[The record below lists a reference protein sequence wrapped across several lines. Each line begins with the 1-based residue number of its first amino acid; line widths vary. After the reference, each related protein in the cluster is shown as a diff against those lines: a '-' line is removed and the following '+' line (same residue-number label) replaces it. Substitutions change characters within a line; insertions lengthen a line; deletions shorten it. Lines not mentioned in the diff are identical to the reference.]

1 MTEVRNPGSPEPP
14 SSTVQPSHP
23 GVLRTLPRS
32 DRQDRLPSVGS
43 HIPRVGYEWC
53 VDCQPHTSSM
63 EAEHWQRLA
72 WCGSQG
78 LTKWGR
84 GGLEPVGFA
93 LRKII
98 MNVHG
103 HVRSHNSGKRIMR
116 CSFLARRLVVCL
128 ERVTTATIKQF
139 IRPSRPLF
147 YMKERAT
154 RDNLAL
160 VAYDCSDDHL

>member
-1 MTEVRNPGSPEPP
+1 VGTGLHFGFFIFIFLFFWLSRALAEAGMAWLRGTDKMGSWWAGTGRVR
-14 SSTVQPSHP
+14 V
-23 GVLRTLPRS
+23 
-32 DRQDRLPSVGS
+32 
-43 HIPRVGYEWC
+43 
-53 VDCQPHTSSM
+53 
-63 EAEHWQRLA
+63 
-72 WCGSQG
+72 
-78 LTKWGR
+78 
-84 GGLEPVGFA
+84 
-93 LRKII
+93 KIVN
-98 MNVHG
+98 NVHG
-103 HVRSHNSGKRIMR
+103 HLRSHNLGKRIMR